1 MGSFNFYFNRHPV
14 WKSATKVSSLARSMV
29 SVFLQLKQTL
39 TQHKHYLFT
48 PKDLTTWCLGMVRY
62 LLPSSSQDHRA
73 ALEAFSHQACH
84 LFRDKLVSGEDRA
97 KYDSA
102 MASVLQSDWS
112 YSPSNA
118 DEAAATF
125 ATAGDANFSPGSP
138 LPMFGRLLG
147 KISLEQWSTVVE
159 RGTYKLQTSIY
170 SLHQKIYTFHFT
182 LKERCCFLVTT
193 ETLTST

>member
-1 MGSFNFYFNRHPV
+1 MFFVSFWRGGQFNFHFNRHPV
-14 WKSATKVSSLARSMV
+14 WKSPTKVSSLARSMV
-29 SVFLQLKQTL
+29 SVFLQLKQAL

-62 LLPSSSQDHRA
+62 LLPSSSQDDRA

-112 YSPSNA
+112 YSPSDA
-118 DEAAATF
+118 EESTF

-147 KISLEQWSTVVE
+147 KISLEQWSTVVD
-159 RGTYKLQTSIY
+159 RGTHYKRRSIHY
-170 SLHQKIYTFHFT
+170 IKKFTHFT
-182 LKERCCFLVTT
+182 SF
-193 ETLTST
+193 

>member
-1 MGSFNFYFNRHPV
+1 M
-14 WKSATKVSSLARSMV
+14 
-29 SVFLQLKQTL
+29 
-39 TQHKHYLFT
+39 
-48 PKDLTTWCLGMVRY
+48 
-62 LLPSSSQDHRA
+62 
-73 ALEAFSHQACH
+73 
-84 LFRDKLVSGEDRA
+84 SGEDRA

-118 DEAAATF
+118 DEATF

-159 RGTYKLQTSIY
+159 RGIHYK
-170 SLHQKIYTFHFT
+170 
-182 LKERCCFLVTT
+182 R
-193 ETLTST
+193 